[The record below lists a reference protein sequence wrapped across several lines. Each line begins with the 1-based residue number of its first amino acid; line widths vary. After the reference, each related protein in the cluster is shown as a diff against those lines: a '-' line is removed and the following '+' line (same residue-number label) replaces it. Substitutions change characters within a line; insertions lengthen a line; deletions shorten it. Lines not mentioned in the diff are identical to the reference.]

1 LCSRLIPTAREDR
14 LLGLHYHFTETKA
27 QYSCPTLLAETKEG
41 MNACLEKIQ
50 TGMQLFIKTMA
61 LVVDNLFTLL
71 STLLQ
76 AKTKTRG
83 SSILALSIGTPETQ
97 RRMTAFCVNIIAQ
110 NNWQAII

>member
-1 LCSRLIPTAREDR
+1 LCSRLTELELHVLEDR

-27 QYSCPTLLAETKEG
+27 QYKQRQQRENTNRHATIYQDNDLL
-41 MNACLEKIQ
+41 
-50 TGMQLFIKTMA
+50 
-61 LVVDNLFTLL
+61 VDNPFTLL

-97 RRMTAFCVNIIAQ
+97 RRMTAFCVNIMAQ